1 LAGDAG
7 RFPVLSASVCD
18 FDCVGVEDE
27 KMTKQE
33 LIQAAKEIRDICCNA
48 GETNTWED
56 CKKCPFYADPCIFI
70 ECEDGQEAYP
80 PNLWDIE
87 RLEREE

>member
-1 LAGDAG
+1 
-7 RFPVLSASVCD
+7 
-18 FDCVGVEDE
+18 
-27 KMTKQE
+27 MTKQE
-33 LIQAAKEIRDICCNA
+33 LIQAAKEIREICHNA
-48 GETNTWED
+48 GETKTWED

-87 RLEREE
+87 QLEYEKSNERLQMQGEDYPRYGNNRLCKK